1 MFIFSETLTEPIP
14 NSRLALTTP
23 TPLSS
28 IKCRIFSG
36 AEPTSV
42 LCETFRISTAS
53 SATSLCPLRPWQF
66 VVVDDRDTLAALSKC
81 KPVGAHPVAGAAFAV
96 VVAADPERSE
106 CFVED
111 MSIAA
116 VFMQLQAEALGIGS
130 CWIQVR
136 GRFDANDESSED
148 IVRDIVGLPPHMV
161 VECIVTFG
169 YKNETRR
176 PVDPA
181 KLMWEKVH
189 INTWKASSEAE

>member
-1 MFIFSETLTEPIP
+1 MAEFDFHEILLQRHSIRRYTDQPIP
-14 NSRLALTTP
+14 ADDVKTIVEAALLA
-23 TPLSS
+23 
-28 IKCRIFSG
+28 
-36 AEPTSV
+36 PTSK
-42 LCETFRISTAS
+42 
-53 SATSLCPLRPWQF
+53 SARPWQF
-66 VVVDDRDTLAALSKC
+66 VVVDDRDALAALSKC
-81 KPVGAHPVAGAAFAV
+81 KPAGAHPVAGAAFAV

-136 GRFDANDESSED
+136 GRFDANDEPSED
-148 IVRDIVGLPPHMV
+148 VVRDIIGLPPHMV

-189 INTWKASSEAE
+189 INTWKAPAEGE